1 MEKYFDCCIC
11 GQIIDINA
19 GDDYT
24 SLENKVCA
32 EAIASLKTLLNAEI
46 DYVEVKGNFDKVN
59 SYTKYYKAELL
70 TDKFINIIYNNEV
83 IKQKVNQ
90 IEIYEAV
97 PSLNLEESAYYK
109 NMIDSIIIYYK

>member
-1 MEKYFDCCIC
+1 M
-11 GQIIDINA
+11 Q
-19 GDDYT
+19 
-24 SLENKVCA
+24 